1 MNIKKLE
8 WDSHFFG
15 FEIAEANEV
24 ENDSIHIDSENYNL
38 IVLKQEQE
46 QEQVVNIH
54 GFKKT
59 FQETKI
65 IFSKKL
71 DSKNTNIIEQSII
84 DFDENPTTNDLLYP
98 LAFESGK
105 YSRFRLDLNF
115 NQEKFELLYSKWIDN
130 SISKEFADKIFYLK
144 ESNEVIGFVTVK
156 NNQNFST
163 IGLIAVSENYQG
175 KGIGRILLSNIEKY
189 CVSQNIFELRIPTQK
204 ENIPACNFY
213 SKMNYHVNEEIII
226 KHYWN
231 NNK

>member
-1 MNIKKLE
+1 MNSRRLD
-8 WDSHFFG
+8 WDSDFFG
-15 FEIAEANEV
+15 FEIAEVNED
-24 ENDSIHIDSENYNL
+24 ENDSIYIDSEKYDL
-38 IVLKQEQE
+38 IVVKQNQE
-46 QEQVVNIH
+46 KVVNIE
-54 GFKKT
+54 GFIKT

-71 DSKNTNIIEQSII
+71 DLKITNFIEQSII
-84 DFDENPTTNDLLYP
+84 DFDEVPTTNDSLYP

-130 SISKEFADKIFYLK
+130 SINKEFADKIFYIK
-144 ESNEVIGFVTVK
+144 ESNETIGFVTVK
-156 NNQNFST
+156 NSENFST

-175 KGIGRILLSNIEKY
+175 KGIGRKLLLNVEKY

-204 ENIPACNFY
+204 ENSPACNFY
-213 SKMNYHVNEEIII
+213 SKMGYVINEEIII
-226 KHYWN
+226 KQYWN